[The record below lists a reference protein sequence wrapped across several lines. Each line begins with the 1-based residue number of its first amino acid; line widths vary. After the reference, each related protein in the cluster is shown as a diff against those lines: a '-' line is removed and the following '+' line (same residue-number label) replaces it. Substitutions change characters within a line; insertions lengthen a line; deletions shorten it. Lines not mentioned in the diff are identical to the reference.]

1 MKHAEFHYLDAAT
14 IARDFPTRPGLGP
27 DEAFALAEEGRG
39 RGPFMARIEL
49 ACLLPTPWPHTLGQI
64 VASADGRVWLDP
76 WLTDGRPS
84 WYLRR
89 NRLHLDCQACRR
101 AGRTLQ
107 GTLDV
112 TDLLGLAA
120 WMSTT
125 RDEYGDQPRRVEIRR
140 LVALPDEVE
149 RHTAALAER
158 VGHEDARQ
166 RRERMEL
173 RSRLIAGCLAQGDT
187 RNRA

>member
-1 MKHAEFHYLDAAT
+1 MKHTEFHYLDPAM

-27 DEAFALAEEGRG
+27 EEAFELAEDGRG

-49 ACLLPTPWPHTLGQI
+49 ACLLPAPRPHTLGQI
-64 VASADGRVWLDP
+64 VASDDGRVWLDP
-76 WLTDGRPS
+76 WLTDDRPS
-84 WYLRR
+84 WHLHK
-89 NRLHLDCQACRR
+89 NRLRLDCQACRR
-101 AGRTLQ
+101 AGHRPQ

-120 WMSTT
+120 WMATT
-125 RDEYGDQPRRVEIRR
+125 RNEAGDQPRRVQIWV
-140 LVALPDEVE
+140 VALPDEIE

-173 RSRLIAGCLAQGDT
+173 RSRLIRGLSGT
-187 RNRA
+187 RRHA